1 MWMWPLDSAMG
12 ATAAYRAPESVAD
25 GTCPRVWAW
34 MTNKCRRRMNG
45 REGYITT
52 EITQSKKGK
61 KKKKAQKKGE
71 RLLGCERSWE
81 FPSSDKGSFLPRTLG
96 CSILCIF
103 HPQNKLSP
111 HQSLTF
117 GLTLYKFI
125 VMGPVWKPRPYRLY
139 FLWFIYIGLLHL
151 KN

>member
-1 MWMWPLDSAMG
+1 MSLAKQINTCSIILKWYKFQHYLPKQVEEEG
-12 ATAAYRAPESVAD
+12 GPE
-25 GTCPRVWAW
+25 
-34 MTNKCRRRMNG
+34 
-45 REGYITT
+45 
-52 EITQSKKGK
+52 
-61 KKKKAQKKGE
+61 KGE
-71 RLLGCERSWE
+71 RPLGWDRSWE
-81 FPSSDKGSFLPRTLG
+81 FLSSSEGSFLPRTLG

-139 FLWFIYIGLLHL
+139 FLWFIYIGLFVFYTKLTHL
-151 KN
+151 AKKF